1 MDGNYP
7 TSVDMFKLMEQK
19 NVSITMYKSDSG
31 GWVAGQ
37 DRLKKETQW
46 EEVFEKAIQLGAPL
60 IVRTSYKDEKNPGA
74 WYIKWHKHQATF
86 EEVRTMVEENFKNG
100 KHSKRRCYLI
110 NYKIE
115 TVV

>member
-1 MDGNYP
+1 MDDNYP

-31 GWVAGQ
+31 GGVGGQ
-37 DRLKKETQW
+37 IDLNNTVPW
-46 EEVFEKAIQLGAPL
+46 ELVFDYAAELGAHL
-60 IVRTSYKDEKNPGA
+60 IVRTSYLNEKKPGA
-74 WYIKWHKHQATF
+74 WYIKWRKHQATF